1 MKFRH
6 KTTGELIHARRHDG
20 EGGPV
25 RFPGGEM
32 YLDPGDYLVRR
43 ADGTHE
49 GYPADHPFWNDYAPV
64 RIVRVVRINRGGTR
78 SWRVDRLTRAG
89 WQVRATGATVA
100 EVRANLAAAD
110 DDETETVIETY
121 EDGVKV

>member
-43 ADGTHE
+43 ADGSYE
-49 GYPADHPFWNDYAPV
+49 GYQRSHPFWADYTPV
-64 RIVRVVRINRGGTR
+64 RIVRLVRVDRGGTR
-78 SWRVDRLTRAG
+78 SFRVERLTANG
-89 WQVRATGATVA
+89 WQVRATGATLA

-110 DDETETVIETY
+110 DDETETVLETY